1 MLTKILDIDSR
12 WLLAINNFANSNNT
26 WQAVFKF
33 FSVYLIY
40 IVPVFLIVLWFWSAQ
55 SKKAALR
62 STFAGLI
69 SWLVVANLLGRIIN
83 RPRPFQIEGVKE
95 LLFHRPTY
103 SFPSD
108 HAAFLFAIAFS
119 FYLSGYKR
127 LSYFTLATAVLISLA
142 RLGVGFHFPLDL
154 LGGIIIGLLVAWL
167 VWLFDRPLNY
177 LYNFLIVIAK
187 KLRLS

>member
-177 LYNFLIVIAK
+177 IYNFLIAIAK
-187 KLRLS
+187 KLRLA

>member
-33 FSVYLIY
+33 FGVYLIY

-55 SKKAALR
+55 SKKVALR
-62 STFAGLI
+62 ATFAGI
-69 SWLVVANLLGRIIN
+69 VSWLVVANLLGRIIN

-119 FYLSGYKR
+119 FYFSGYKR
-127 LSYFTLATAVLISLA
+127 LSYFSLAAALLISLA
-142 RLGVGFHFPLDL
+142 RLGVGFHFPLDI

-167 VWLFDRPLNY
+167 VWLLDRPLNY
-177 LYNFLIVIAK
+177 IYNFLIAIAK
-187 KLRLS
+187 KLRLA

>member
-1 MLTKILDIDSR
+1 MLTKILDVDR
-12 WLLAINNFANSNNT
+12 NWLIAVNNFANSSP

-33 FSVYLIY
+33 FGVYLIY

-55 SKKAALR
+55 SKKVALR
-62 STFAGLI
+62 ATFTGVV

-83 RPRPFQIEGVKE
+83 RSRPFQIEGVKE

-119 FYLSGYKR
+119 FYFSGYKR
-127 LSYFTLATAVLISLA
+127 LSYFSLVIATLISFA

-154 LGGIIIGLLVAWL
+154 LGGIVIGLLVAWL

-177 LYNFLIVIAK
+177 LYNFLIVMAK
-187 KLRLS
+187 KLGLA